1 MTTLTINT
9 EDKEVLKAVRALLEG
24 FKVSFE
30 EINEASYNP
39 EFIAQI
45 EKSRQDV
52 RDGKTIK
59 VDLDDICSY
68 RLLVETN

>member
-39 EFIAQI
+39 EFIA
-45 EKSRQDV
+45 
-52 RDGKTIK
+52 
-59 VDLDDICSY
+59 
-68 RLLVETN
+68 